1 MVVYLF
7 FFKMDFSKIKIK
19 SSVIY
24 TVIAFFIGFVYLMIV
39 EPKPIE
45 SVGHIGLVILTAVS
59 YMLASFLGG
68 TIVLL
73 TLMIFIK
80 RIRKDFWNFSTL
92 MMMAG
97 VKLLVLSN
105 LFT

>member
-1 MVVYLF
+1 MF
-7 FFKMDFSKIKIK
+7 FLIKMKFSKLRIKRSIL
-19 SSVIY
+19 Y
-24 TVIAFFIGFVYLMIV
+24 TIIAFTIGFVYLMCV

-45 SVGHIGLVILTAVS
+45 SIGHIGLVIVTAVG
-59 YMLASFLGG
+59 YMLASFLAG

-92 MMMAG
+92 IMMAG

-105 LFT
+105 LFA

>member
-1 MVVYLF
+1 MC
-7 FFKMDFSKIKIK
+7 I
-19 SSVIY
+19 
-24 TVIAFFIGFVYLMIV
+24 

-45 SVGHIGLVILTAVS
+45 SIGHIGLVVVTALG
-59 YMLASFLGG
+59 YMLASFLVG

-92 MMMAG
+92 IMMAG
-97 VKLLVLSN
+97 VKLLILSN
-105 LFT
+105 LFV